1 MYMRTVSAILMA
13 VALAIAGCE
22 SASPRGGGATKE
34 AGFKILVPATTT
46 DIKQGETLNVSISL
60 DRGIYFKQDVK
71 LTAKATKG
79 ITVEPLSERV
89 KASSMPE
96 VQFLVTADKDA
107 ALGEYPVTIKA
118 TPEKGEPTSTEFDMR
133 VIAP

>member
-1 MYMRTVSAILMA
+1 MRTVCTIMMALALA
-13 VALAIAGCE
+13 VAGCK

-34 AGFKILVPATTT
+34 ASFKIIVPAMTT
-46 DIKQGETLNVSISL
+46 DIKQGETLNVSITL

-79 ITVEPLSERV
+79 ITVEPLSDRV
-89 KASSMPE
+89 KASSVSE
-96 VQFLVTADKDA
+96 VQLRVTADKDA
-107 ALGEYPVTIKA
+107 ALGEYPITVEA
-118 TPEKGEPTSTEFDMR
+118 TPEKGEPTSTEFNMR